1 MNQSERERIIDN
13 MIKLSNLL
21 DENLVKNEKTK
32 ESITYYRNFEIK
44 GSNLEVKNVYIVEIK
59 GEKQAKTAN
68 KSEENTTYEIY
79 DKNSEKIADIDA
91 NGKIHFVPEFIER
104 LRQIDKDYLEQLNLD
119 DLDFELPEEL
129 DSQDI
134 KLSKEELSKE
144 RTQKERTKEETNE
157 GNEKKDEKQ
166 EKEEKNLENE
176 TEEEKKQKAAEAL
189 NIDEEE
195 IKSISTIDPNQK
207 ITDKYTLRDIIPEIA
222 SSKMLTVAYTKEGNF
237 TILNVKADGTRE
249 KIDSLDSIEGVAT
262 NKNVISIN
270 EDGSKVE
277 EKQVKGLMRV
287 NARNREDGLAIS
299 IGDYGMMN
307 IDYVSN
313 VMDKEHRRATPIRTK
328 ESENQRI
335 ANERVRENA
344 GDSKDEMEREGKK
357 FRANEEKGIN
367 PQTLDG
373 IETEN
378 IDGNATL
385 DELKKQIKE
394 EVLDKG
400 DMSRIE
406 TKEYIEGRIQEA
418 GLSLS
423 EDEVNN
429 TVNEIETQVL
439 DESRFPT
446 RNERK

>member
-1 MNQSERERIIDN
+1 MDQSEKRRVIDN
-13 MIKLSNLL
+13 MIKLSNILE
-21 DENLVKNEKTK
+21 ENLEKNE
-32 ESITYYRNFEIK
+32 ESITYYKNFEIK
-44 GSNLEVKNVYIVEIK
+44 GSNLEVKNVYIVEIES
-59 GEKQAKTAN
+59 EKQPKTAN
-68 KSEENTTYEIY
+68 KLEENTIYEIY
-79 DKNSEKIADIDA
+79 DKNNEKIADVDDK
-91 NGKIHFVPEFIER
+91 GKIHFSPEFIEK
-104 LRQIDKDYLEQLNLD
+104 LRQIDENYLEQLNLEN
-119 DLDFELPEEL
+119 LDFELPEKL
-129 DSQDI
+129 DSQDV

-144 RTQKERTKEETNE
+144 RMQKERTEEKINKD
-157 GNEKKDEKQ
+157 NEKK
-166 EKEEKNLENE
+166 EEKDGRDLEKE
-176 TEEEKKQKAAEAL
+176 TEEEKKQKTAEAL
-189 NIDEEE
+189 NIDKEE
-195 IKSISTIDPNQK
+195 IKSITTIDPNQK
-207 ITDKYTLRDIIPEIA
+207 VTDKYTLRDIIPEIA

-237 TILNVKADGTRE
+237 TILSVNEDGTRE
-249 KIDSLDSIEGVAT
+249 KIESLDSIEGVST

-270 EDGSKVE
+270 EDGSRVE

-344 GDSKDEMEREGKK
+344 GDSKEEVESEGRK
-357 FRANEEKGIN
+357 FRANEEKGLN

-378 IDGNATL
+378 IDGNVTI

-394 EVLDKG
+394 EVLEKG
-400 DMSRIE
+400 DMSGRE
-406 TKEYIEGRIQEA
+406 MKEYIEGRIQEA

-423 EDEVNN
+423 EDEINN
-429 TVNEIETQVL
+429 TVNEIEEQAL

-446 RNERK
+446 RNERR

>member
-1 MNQSERERIIDN
+1 MDQSERRRIIDN
-13 MIKLSNLL
+13 MIKLSNIL
-21 DENLVKNEKTK
+21 EKNLEKNEKNE
-32 ESITYYRNFEIK
+32 ESITYYKNFEIK
-44 GSNLEVKNVYIVEIK
+44 GSNLEVKNVYIVEIES
-59 GEKQAKTAN
+59 EKQPKTAN
-68 KSEENTTYEIY
+68 KSEKNTTYEIY
-79 DKNSEKIADIDA
+79 DKNNEKIADVDDK
-91 NGKIHFVPEFIER
+91 GKIHFSPEFIEK
-104 LRQIDKDYLEQLNLD
+104 LRQIDENYLEQLNLEN
-119 DLDFELPEEL
+119 LDFELPEKL
-129 DSQDI
+129 DSQDV

-144 RTQKERTKEETNE
+144 RMQKERTEEKINKD
-157 GNEKKDEKQ
+157 NEKK
-166 EKEEKNLENE
+166 EEKDGRDLEKE
-176 TEEEKKQKAAEAL
+176 TEEEKKQKTAEAL
-189 NIDEEE
+189 NIDKEE
-195 IKSISTIDPNQK
+195 IKSITTIDPNQK
-207 ITDKYTLRDIIPEIA
+207 VTDKYTLRDIIPEIA

-237 TILNVKADGTRE
+237 TILSVNEDGTRE
-249 KIDSLDSIEGVAT
+249 KIESLDSIEGVST

-270 EDGSKVE
+270 EDGSRVE

-344 GDSKDEMEREGKK
+344 GDSKEEVESEGRK
-357 FRANEEKGIN
+357 FRANEEKGLN

-378 IDGNATL
+378 IDGNVTI

-394 EVLDKG
+394 EVLEKG
-400 DMSRIE
+400 DMSGRE
-406 TKEYIEGRIQEA
+406 MKEYIEGRIQEA

-423 EDEVNN
+423 EDEINN
-429 TVNEIETQVL
+429 TVNEIEEQAL

>member
-1 MNQSERERIIDN
+1 MQEKQRNKVIKHMDELAKMIDGKLQRI
-13 MIKLSNLL
+13 
-21 DENLVKNEKTK
+21 EE
-32 ESITYYRNFEIK
+32 ITYYDEFEFK
-44 GSNLEVKNVYIVEIK
+44 GSGLATKNVYIVEIATQ
-59 GEKQAKTAN
+59 KQLETAD
-68 KSEENTTYEIY
+68 KSERNTTYEIY
-79 DKNSEKIADIDA
+79 DKNSGKIADIDI
-91 NGKIHFVPEFIER
+91 NGKIHFVPEFIEK

-134 KLSKEELSKE
+134 KLSKKELL
-144 RTQKERTKEETNE
+144 KERTKEKTNKD
-157 GNEKKDEKQ
+157 NEEKDEEQ
-166 EKEEKNLENE
+166 EKEEKDLENE
-176 TEEEKKQKAAEAL
+176 TEEEKKQKTAEAL

-277 EKQVKGLMRV
+277 EKQVKGLMRI

-344 GDSKDEMEREGKK
+344 GDSKEEMEREGKK

-378 IDGNATL
+378 IDGNVTL

-394 EVLDKG
+394 DVLDKG
-400 DMSRIE
+400 DMSRRE
-406 TKEYIEGRIQEA
+406 TQEYIEGRIQEA

-423 EDEVNN
+423 EAEINN